1 MPIKVTMPQLSPTM
15 TEGTL
20 AKWLVAEGDEV
31 RPGAVLAEIETDK
44 ATMEVEAVDEGRVGR
59 ILVPEGRDNVPVNE
73 VIALLFEEG
82 EEAAALEP
90 GDAAPEAASETTPET
105 TVAAPEPAS
114 RDDEPRRS
122 PPPAAPGEPAS
133 SSAGGRAKA
142 SPLARAM
149 ARQAGLDLERIA
161 GSGPHGRIVRRDIEE
176 RLRSSRAAAPSVA
189 AAPEPEPAAFD
200 EIEVSAMRRV
210 IAERLQ
216 LAKSTIPHF
225 YLGLDCNID
234 RLLALRAELNAHLPD
249 GKLTLNDFVIKAA
262 ALALRAVPEA
272 NAQWAETVIRR
283 FRAVDIAVA
292 VAVEDGL
299 VTPVIRRA
307 DAKSLVDLSS
317 EMKALAARARA
328 GGLKPEEYRGGGFT
342 VSNLGM
348 YGIRTV
354 DAVINP
360 PQAGILA
367 IGAGERRAVV
377 EDGEVAVATVMSV
390 TLSCDHRVIDGAVGA
405 RLLTAFRDRIEDPL
419 AMLL

>member
-31 RPGAVLAEIETDK
+31 RPGAILAEIETDK

-82 EEAAALEP
+82 EEAAA
-90 GDAAPEAASETTPET
+90 PEAASETTPGK

-122 PPPAAPGEPAS
+122 PLPAAPDGPAS

-176 RLRSSRAAAPSVA
+176 RLRSSRAAAPAVA
-189 AAPEPEPAAFD
+189 ATPEPEPAAFD

-367 IGAGERRAVV
+367 IGAGEQRAVV